1 MKGLHRLS
9 SMTLFTFTILLGT
22 LSINKVNAQKVSAKP
37 THPDWMYREWPEDP
51 KFLKLVANVPNLHAM
66 DPNMFRYVFGS
77 MPVRINITDGE
88 GRALVIGQD
97 GTHGAEVAGEPF
109 NGAGTGG
116 RGQHMVYHMTG
127 TDEGIYMNTFTYT
140 IKKQY
145 GDYAPVVVTNKLG
158 ERELTFRAVLPPN
171 LYLLAQHTESEFV
184 KYRNQLIEAILAR
197 NPNLEIILGYGG
209 AARDSIA
216 SYLETKG
223 VKLESRNET
232 AQIAD
237 YSCVKAELNRMFCF
251 PIDAMKNNLL
261 LLVNERK
268 GANSFSV
275 TPEQLKLMKK
285 RVEDKQFLKDHVL
298 PYVVTK
304 PFIYAGQMGKTLDS
318 KGVAGVKGLFSIT
331 VNGVQRNII
340 TKAGPHP
347 GTAGG
352 GTEAQAL
359 EAIKKL
365 EIAYQGIFEQIMSAR
380 NYLKFDMNSPML
392 RNEIYR
398 YSHRDIP
405 NNKVFSSKKSSG
417 ASTDAS
423 RSGIQIS
430 SAVGR
435 QVLNFGGREKPAYDL
450 KALTAARNSVTPA
463 QIGKLMAAGDVPW
476 DGSRV
481 NALNFHRPI
490 KEWIKFIVEK
500 ISPLVNEKSTI
511 WNLVSNTKEHGY
523 FGVYRGNFKQPET
536 IILTDSSVQ
545 DLDALITGMALSGSN
560 GRKLQAYLK
569 EKSLDKNYL
578 ILNILPFDMTQNE
591 KLSQAQKDANFKKAL
606 SVMKPWY
613 SAVIKKLLTDSP
625 KTKVVKIITLGK
637 YVSQEVDL
645 SAKALAGFN
654 VDVQSLDFASLPAN
668 GIDIPMGD
676 LFHGERTWMGK
687 GQAPLVLRSS
697 NHPGKIYGWVAPDA
711 VANARVPTTRVEKAY
726 FNFVQKESQGGKK
739 FPIIF
744 SAGPEID

>member
-1 MKGLHRLS
+1 MKLS
-9 SMTLFTFTILLGT
+9 HKLSTLALFALTICSGSLF
-22 LSINKVNAQKVSAKP
+22 AQTATTKKP

-140 IKKQY
+140 IRKQY

-158 ERELTFRAVLPPN
+158 ERELVFRAVLPPN

-184 KYRNQLIEAILAR
+184 KYRNSLIEAILAR
-197 NPNLEIILGYGG
+197 NPKLEIVLGYGG

-216 SYLETKG
+216 TYLEAKG
-223 VKLESRNET
+223 VKLEAKNDS

-237 YSCVKAELNRMFCF
+237 YSCVPAELNRMFCF
-251 PIDAMKNNLL
+251 PIDAQKNNLL
-261 LLVNERK
+261 LLANERK
-268 GANSFSV
+268 GPNSTSV
-275 TPEQLKLMKK
+275 TPIQLKLMKQ
-285 RVEDKQFLKDHVL
+285 RVEDREFLRDNVL
-298 PYVVTK
+298 PYVVAK
-304 PFIYAGQMGKTLDS
+304 PLVYPGQMSKALDS
-318 KGVAGVKGLFSIT
+318 KGVAGIRGLFTIT
-331 VNGVQRNII
+331 VNGQQRNII
-340 TKAGPHP
+340 AKAGPHP

-352 GTEAQAL
+352 GTEAQAV
-359 EAIKKL
+359 AATKKL
-365 EIAYQGIFEQIMSAR
+365 ETSYQSIFEQIMSAR
-380 NYLKFDMNSPML
+380 NYLRFDMNSPML
-392 RNEIYR
+392 RNEAYR

-423 RSGIQIS
+423 RSG
-430 SAVGR
+430 R
-435 QVLNFGGREKPAYDL
+435 QVINFGGREKAEHNFQAL
-450 KALTAARNSVTPA
+450 AAAKKAVTPA
-463 QIGKLMAAGDVPW
+463 QVGALMAAGDIPW

-481 NALNFHRPI
+481 NALNFHRPV

-500 ISPLVNEKSTI
+500 ISPVVANNAI
-511 WNLVSNTKEHGY
+511 WSVVSNVKDHGY
-523 FGVYRGNFKQPET
+523 FGVYRGNFKQPAT

-545 DLDALITGMALSGSN
+545 DLDALITGMALSGPN
-560 GRKLQAYLK
+560 GRRLQAYLK
-569 EKSLDKNYL
+569 AQGLDKNYL
-578 ILNILPFDMTQNE
+578 ILNILPFDMTQPATAT
-591 KLSQAQKDANFKKAL
+591 QAQKDAKFNQAL
-606 SVMKPWY
+606 TIMKPWY
-613 SAVIKKLLTDSP
+613 SEVIKKLLAGAS
-625 KTKVVKIITLGK
+625 KTTPVKIITLGQ
-637 YVSQEVDL
+637 YVAKAVDL
-645 SAKALAGFN
+645 TGVKAEVTNL
-654 VDVQSLDFASLPAN
+654 SFASLPAV

-687 GQAPLVLRSS
+687 GNASSVVRSS
-697 NHPGKIYGWVAPDA
+697 NYPGKIYGWVAPDA
-711 VANARVPTTRVEKAY
+711 VANAKVPRSRVETAY
-726 FNFVQKESQGGKK
+726 FNFVQKESQGGKR
-739 FPIIF
+739 FPIVF
-744 SAGPEID
+744 SVTPESDKEVVSPDDLDVKPATMR